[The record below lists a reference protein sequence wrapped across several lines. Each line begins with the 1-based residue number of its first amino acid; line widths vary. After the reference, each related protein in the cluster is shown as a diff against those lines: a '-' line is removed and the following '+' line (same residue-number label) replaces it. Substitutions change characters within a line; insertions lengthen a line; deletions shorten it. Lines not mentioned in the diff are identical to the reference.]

1 MEPNSTEH
9 QTLSKLV
16 LTALPQTRLLYLFGS
31 QANNS
36 ATAQS
41 DIDLTLLL
49 PQKLDPIQRFDLQEE
64 LAIKLG
70 TDVDLVD
77 LLSASTVL
85 QHQIIYKGK
94 LLWGE
99 EAEKTRFEMQVMA
112 MYQKL
117 NQERADILKAY
128 HNECCHF

>member
-9 QTLSKLV
+9 QALSKLV

-41 DIDLTLLL
+41 DIDLALLL

-70 TDVDLVD
+70 SDVDLVD

-128 HNECCHF
+128 HNE